1 MSEEEQTTK
10 TTEEAPKEERQ
21 KTPRTSKAKP
31 QKRTNAKGVRVR
43 TLASGHT
50 VVG

>member
-1 MSEEEQTTK
+1 MSEEEQK
-10 TTEEAPKEERQ
+10 PKTEEVPKEERQ

-31 QKRTNAKGVRVR
+31 RKRTNDKGVRVR